1 MNSYDP
7 KGGIGTSIG
16 TKMCVQFALF
26 LFRQLKEEQERL
38 WNQRKSVQ
46 PGFGAPAEA
55 EFVYDLEG
63 NLVFSQ
69 QENIP
74 LQQKRSTLD
83 DAPWKG

>member
-1 MNSYDP
+1 MLY
-7 KGGIGTSIG
+7 ILYICYT
-16 TKMCVQFALF
+16 T
-26 LFRQLKEEQERL
+26 RQLKEEQERL

-46 PGFGAPAEA
+46 PGFGGPAEA

-69 QENIP
+69 QGDIP

-83 DAPWKG
+83 DAPWKGLFVC